1 MSAAEMLQVK
11 RLQKAANREQTKSL
25 VELLDDLVPRLVKCR
40 RHRSGLKSG
49 RSVKQLLEDLRVHI
63 GSLLKTPMEMRVEGE
78 TSVDEG
84 ITDLTLRRGFLEA
97 QGTLMMT
104 VKLPC
109 LTILSL
115 SHGIRRYF
123 SGIPFSGPV
132 GQSLVHF
139 IPAWDLPKFSEF
151 VRVLMESEG
160 KNTSNSEFRLL
171 TFRSNL
177 IQCLPCT
184 IESAW
189 LQDNRYA
196 FLFFSLPEP
205 GPPSKFPSNVDLDAL
220 ETMYM
225 YDDLA
230 SSIAPWDLEKEMHN
244 IEIEHLDSTFCVDW
258 NSLWSNSEIKAAL
271 DSVSEQTGVRPTQL
285 AARRL
290 QVKQQ
295 VKDENGPVIES
306 QFRIKLPSFLGSY
319 ESQWFGRKQVRLD
332 GTIFKIGDGTFATFC
347 AHSDSPRDALRITE
361 FKFQQVDTVMRCYHT
376 RSITVTK
383 ENRLFQGCVY
393 PTRSGKQQVEF
404 KLVAQRVEEN
414 AKE

>member
-1 MSAAEMLQVK
+1 MLQVK

-63 GSLLKTPMEMRVEGE
+63 GRLLKTPMEMKVIDEV
-78 TSVDEG
+78 SIDEG
-84 ITDLTLRRGFLEA
+84 ITDLVLRRGFLEA

-109 LTILSL
+109 FTILSL
-115 SHGIRRYF
+115 SHGIRKYF

-132 GQSLVHF
+132 GQSLAHF
-139 IPAWDLPKFSEF
+139 VPAWDLPKFSEF
-151 VRVLMESEG
+151 VRVLIESG
-160 KNTSNSEFRLL
+160 GRQISNAEFCLL

-184 IESAW
+184 VESAW
-189 LQDNRYA
+189 LQDDRCA
-196 FLFFSLPEP
+196 FLFFRLPEP

-244 IEIEHLDSTFCVDW
+244 IEIEQLDSTFCVDW
-258 NSLWSNSEIKAAL
+258 NSLWSNSEIRAAL
-271 DSVSEQTGVRPTQL
+271 GSVSEQMGARPTQL

-295 VKDENGPVIES
+295 VKDENGPVVVSE
-306 QFRIKLPSFLGSY
+306 FRIKLPSFLGSY
-319 ESQWFGRKQVRLD
+319 QSEWFGWKQVRLD

-347 AHSDSPRDALRITE
+347 AHSDSPKDALRITE
-361 FKFQQVDTVMRCYHT
+361 FKFKQVGRGW
-376 RSITVTK
+376 S
-383 ENRLFQGCVY
+383 
-393 PTRSGKQQVEF
+393 
-404 KLVAQRVEEN
+404 
-414 AKE
+414 